1 MTSLTDRASQLVLN
15 RSASLRLNSMLG
27 HLSIAVAIC
36 ALLILSNVSPQ
47 TSVRTSLVIIA
58 ISSTGLVFWLLILR
72 EDREILFPEAIG
84 MGLAIGFIL
93 CAASQLILR
102 PYGFGIFGGVIPIII
117 SHSTLLNSKVR
128 RLVKF
133 GRLNFSVRET
143 AVVMFAI
150 FFGFYLNAP
159 LIIVPAIIFAYMAIS
174 QEQSITKALNKWS
187 INFGYLK
194 IWVVVVLGFVLIAV
208 TTRVAAPYIFG
219 GSSESI
225 PREAWSNSI
234 VDWGPNENIPLF
246 GHPLRYHWFSFAV
259 FGLITRLAGLSPMV
273 LFDSGLSA
281 LLDCLCVGSIVWS
294 ITYYLSNNRRTA
306 LISVLVLYGTIS
318 LDQPF
323 AILSDS
329 SPDATSW
336 LVWVT
341 AFGFALM
348 VHSKSPLR
356 FSPLIFSL
364 IGVASILSNGPHGV
378 VLLLGLWGWLVGRL
392 LQNKEILHTNFKA
405 DISLALATTTSMLL
419 VYFLFLTPSEYSVSV
434 IDLSLRFIKSWRG
447 TLFILA
453 FFAARFV
460 ALPMLNRILPRP
472 LVWFFYGISLGAIPA
487 FFVYRA
493 SIWSLATTFAYPGL
507 VLLPVPIAI
516 LFMAQWSNQ
525 RKDSR
530 VRWQLAVTFFLL
542 GVSLQVLSTAIRWK
556 PLVRFNAIRI
566 TEYAVI
572 APLICLIFAAW
583 LYRNQFS
590 TRNSRNKFIESLKSV
605 FVIFTIFCSV
615 GLGVGYSIR
624 THVRDLVDLQ
634 IGRDYGGTPSP
645 ITSLELRSALL
656 WLHQESRRDDLVAT
670 NFIAGIQVR
679 DFFSN
684 NAFPNSNLAIS
695 AVSRRRVLVEGDAW
709 GNVGLV
715 YTKVSRVPLPIAGEG
730 TFTIQNVAPIWLNER
745 IAMSHQFAQKPDP
758 KSGEYMQKMNIAW
771 FVVDKSKQMPNTW
784 EPFAKVAFE
793 NNEVIIL
800 KLR

>member
-1 MTSLTDRASQLVLN
+1 MTSLTNRGSQLALN
-15 RSASLRLNSMLG
+15 KSSSLRLNSMLG

-36 ALLILSNVSPQ
+36 ALLILSNVSPI

-58 ISSTGLVFWLLILR
+58 ISSTGLIFWLLMLR
-72 EDREILFPEAIG
+72 EDREILFPEALG
-84 MGLAIGFIL
+84 MGLALGFIL
-93 CAASQLILR
+93 CAGFQLILR

-117 SHSTLLNSKVR
+117 SHSTLFNSKVR

-133 GRLNFSVRET
+133 GRLKLSVRET

-159 LIIVPAIIFAYMAIS
+159 LIIVPAIIFAYIAIS
-174 QEQSITKALNKWS
+174 REQSIIKELNKWS

-259 FGLITRLAGLSPMV
+259 FGLITRLSGLAPMI

-294 ITYYLSNNRRTA
+294 ITHYLSNNRRTA

-323 AILSDS
+323 AILTDS

-341 AFGFALM
+341 AFGFALI
-348 VHSKSPLR
+348 VHSKSPIR
-356 FSPLIFSL
+356 FAPLVFSL
-364 IGVASILSNGPHGV
+364 IGVATILSNGPHGV
-378 VLLLGLWGWLVGRL
+378 VLLLGLWGWIVGRS
-392 LQNKEILHTNFKA
+392 LQHKKILYSNCKA
-405 DISLALATTTSMLL
+405 DISLALATTASMML
-419 VYFLFLTPSEYSVSV
+419 VYFLFLTPAAYSTST

-447 TLFILA
+447 SLFVIA

-460 ALPMLNRILPRP
+460 VLPMLNKILSRP
-472 LVWFFYGISLGAIPA
+472 LAWFFYAISLGAIPA
-487 FFVYRA
+487 FFVYRN
-493 SIWSLATTFAYPGL
+493 STWNLAVYFAFPGL

-516 LFMAQWSNQ
+516 LLMTQWSNH
-525 RKDSR
+525 RNSSR
-530 VRWQLAVTFFLL
+530 SRWQLPIVFFLL
-542 GVSLQVLSTAIRWK
+542 GILLQVIATAIHWK
-556 PLVRFNAIRI
+556 PLVRFYAIQI
-566 TEYAVI
+566 AEYAVI
-572 APLICLIFAAW
+572 FPLLCVIFAAW
-583 LYRNQFS
+583 LFRNQFL
-590 TRNSRNKFIESLKSV
+590 TENLRTKFIESFKTV
-605 FVIFTIFCSV
+605 FVIATVFCSV

-624 THVRDLVDLQ
+624 THIRDLVDIQ

-656 WLHQESRRDDLVAT
+656 WMQQESERDDLVAT

-684 NAFPNSNLAIS
+684 NAFSNSNLAIS
-695 AVSRRRVLVEGDAW
+695 AVSRRRVLVEGDSWAH
-709 GNVGLV
+709 VGLV
-715 YTKVSRVPLPIAGEG
+715 YTKVGRVPLPIAGEG

-771 FVVDKSKQMPNTW
+771 FVIDKSKPMPNTW
-784 EPFAKVAFE
+784 EPFARVVFE

>member
-1 MTSLTDRASQLVLN
+1 MTSLTNRGSHLALN
-15 RSASLRLNSMLG
+15 NSLSLRLNSMLG

-36 ALLILSNVSPQ
+36 ALLILSNVSPL

-58 ISSTGLVFWLLILR
+58 ISSTGLIFWLLMLR

-93 CAASQLILR
+93 CAGFQLILR

-117 SHSTLLNSKVR
+117 SHATLFNSKVR

-133 GRLNFSVRET
+133 GRLNLSVRET

-150 FFGFYLNAP
+150 FFSFYLNAP
-159 LIIVPAIIFAYMAIS
+159 LMLAPSIIFAYMAIS
-174 QEQSITKALNKWS
+174 HEQSITKALNKWS

-194 IWVVVVLGFVLIAV
+194 IWVVVVLGFALIAV
-208 TTRVAAPYIFG
+208 TTRAAAPYIFFG
-219 GSSESI
+219 GSDSI
-225 PREAWSNSI
+225 SREAWSNSI
-234 VDWGPNENIPLF
+234 VTWGPNENIPLF
-246 GHPLRYHWFSFAV
+246 GNPLRYHWFSFAV
-259 FGLITRLAGLSPMV
+259 FGLITRLAGLDPMV
-273 LFDSGLSA
+273 LFHSGLSA
-281 LLDCLCVGSIVWS
+281 VLDGLCVGSIIWS
-294 ITYYLSNNRRTA
+294 ITYYLSNNRRAA
-306 LISVLVLYGTIS
+306 LISVLLLYGTTS
-318 LDQPF
+318 LDEPY
-323 AILSDS
+323 AILADS

-336 LVWVT
+336 LVWVA
-341 AFGFALM
+341 AFAFALI

-356 FSPLIFSL
+356 FAPLIFSL
-364 IGVASILSNGPHGV
+364 IGVAAILSNGPHGV
-378 VLLLGLWGWLVGRL
+378 VLLLGLWGWLVGRS
-392 LQNKEILHTNFKA
+392 LQNKKILHTNFKV
-405 DISLALATTTSMLL
+405 DIKLALATTASILL

-447 TLFILA
+447 SLFIIA

-460 ALPMLNRILPRP
+460 ALPMLNKILTKPI
-472 LVWFFYGISLGAIPA
+472 VWFFYGIIMGAIPS

-493 SIWSLATTFAYPGL
+493 SVWNLATYFAFPGMGL
-507 VLLPVPIAI
+507 MPVPIAI
-516 LFMAQWSNQ
+516 LLVTQWSN
-525 RKDSR
+525 RRNSPRSR
-530 VRWQLAVTFFLL
+530 WELPIVFFLIGIL
-542 GVSLQVLSTAIRWK
+542 LQVISTAIRWK
-556 PLVRFNAIRI
+556 PIMRFNSLQIA
-566 TEYAVI
+566 EYAVI
-572 APLICLIFAAW
+572 APLICIVFAAW

-590 TRNSRNKFIESLKSV
+590 TRNSRNKFIESLKSI
-605 FVIFTIFCSV
+605 FVTATVFCSF
-615 GLGVGYSIR
+615 GIGAGYSIR
-624 THVRDLVDLQ
+624 THVRDLVDIQ
-634 IGRDYGGTPSP
+634 IGRDYGGVSAPT
-645 ITSLELRSALL
+645 TSLELRSALL
-656 WLHQESRRDDLVAT
+656 WLQQESERDDLVAT
-670 NFIAGIQVR
+670 NFIAGTQVR

-684 NAFPNSNLAIS
+684 NQFLNSRIAIS

-784 EPFAKVAFE
+784 EPFARVVFE

>member
-1 MTSLTDRASQLVLN
+1 MTSLTNRASQLVLN
-15 RSASLRLNSMLG
+15 SSASLRLNSMLG

-36 ALLILSNVSPQ
+36 ALLILSDVSPL

-58 ISSTGLVFWLLILR
+58 ISSTGLVFWLLMLR
-72 EDREILFPEAIG
+72 KDREILFPEAIG

-93 CAASQLILR
+93 CAVSQLILR
-102 PYGFGIFGGVIPIII
+102 PYGFGIFGGVIPIVI

-159 LIIVPAIIFAYMAIS
+159 LIIVPAIIFAYIAIS
-174 QEQSITKALNKWS
+174 REQSITKALNKWS
-187 INFGYLK
+187 INFDYLK

-356 FSPLIFSL
+356 FSPIIFSL

-392 LQNKEILHTNFKA
+392 LQNKKTLHTNFKA
-405 DISLALATTTSMLL
+405 DISLALATTASMLL

-453 FFAARFV
+453 FFTARFV
-460 ALPMLNRILPRP
+460 ALPMLNRILPKP

-556 PLVRFNAIRI
+556 PLVRFNAIQI

-590 TRNSRNKFIESLKSV
+590 TRKSRNKFIESLKSV